1 LSSNVDS
8 SAERPKNRA
17 VPGLSS
23 GSTIGGDYTA
33 SLVGDQLAWNRRAPA
48 PQVDVERRHEE
59 RAAWTRGRP
68 GDAEDTDRG
77 ARIGGAAGLIL
88 AGIVSV
94 GAFAVVGPLAA
105 LLVGVSGGIGGSLV
119 GALIGSGMP
128 ETHAH
133 AVSARLQG
141 RGILIAV
148 SVPEAQEKLVRKIL
162 TETGGNFVDS
172 D

>member
-1 LSSNVDS
+1 LVINWLGTG
-8 SAERPKNRA
+8 ALQRP
-17 VPGLSS
+17 
-23 GSTIGGDYTA
+23 GSTWSDATRIEQLGQGDV
-33 SLVGDQLAWNRRAPA
+33 L
-48 PQVDVERRHEE
+48 EH
-59 RAAWTRGRP
+59 
-68 GDAEDTDRG
+68 AEDTDRG